1 MRILLFSKRTIKEI
15 LRDRVNLFFGLGFPL
30 VLLVLLSVIN
40 ANIPAEA
47 NNAMFSIQNLASGI
61 ATFGPVFMALF
72 SGMLLSK
79 DRTSSF
85 LMRLFTSPMTSS
97 EFILGYTL
105 PMIAFAVAQSIVS
118 FTAATL
124 FGFALSA
131 DVLLAVAVLI
141 PVTVLFIGI
150 GLLCGSVL
158 NDKAVGGICG
168 ALLTNVAGWLSGIWF
183 PLDLVGGAFKTV
195 AEVLPFY
202 HAVEAVKAAVNGQ
215 YADIL
220 PHLAVVAVYAFVVY
234 AAAVVVFRRKMHG
247 DKV

>member
-47 NNAMFSIQNLASGI
+47 NNTMFSIQNLAPGI

-105 PMIAFAVAQSIVS
+105 PMIVFAVAQSIVS

-124 FGFALSA
+124 FGFVWSA
-131 DVLLAVAVLI
+131 DVLLAVAVLM
-141 PVTVLFIGI
+141 PVTVLFVGI
-150 GLLCGSVL
+150 GLLCGSL
-158 NDKAVGGICG
+158 MNDKAVGGICG
-168 ALLTNVAGWLSGIWF
+168 ALLTNLAGWLSGIWF
-183 PLDLVGGAFKTV
+183 PLDLVGGTFKAI

-215 YADIL
+215 YATIL
-220 PHLAVVAVYAFVVY
+220 PHLAVVLAYAIVVY
-234 AAAVVVFRRKMHG
+234 VLAVVVFRHKMHG
-247 DKV
+247 DKA